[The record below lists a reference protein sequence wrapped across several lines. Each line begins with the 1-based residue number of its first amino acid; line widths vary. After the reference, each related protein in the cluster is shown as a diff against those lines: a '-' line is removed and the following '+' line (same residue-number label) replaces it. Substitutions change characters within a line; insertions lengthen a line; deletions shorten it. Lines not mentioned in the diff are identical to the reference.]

1 MEKKRKIILLVIAII
16 LSITATINLSV
27 SLYAKEEKTYK
38 IELEDGAIINNLY
51 IDDHKQDL
59 EQLEDDDLKYRE
71 KNNGFLEV
79 IEDTTI
85 SINISKISDI
95 SISFE
100 DKSKVNIKEDGISQK
115 INNSD
120 VFYDNVPILTVIEK
134 SISLVSIVYFLIF
147 FVIISACL
155 YFISKFLS
163 KLKDETVKIKD
174 IILYAISLFVIFIFT
189 IYILLTLFK
198 TLIVIPIIAFLIYGI
213 IKIKNTSKKL
223 EYAYAFIFPI
233 VAISFCFLIPPLNV
247 PDEEAH
253 FIKSYELLDS
263 SSFNDEGVAKL
274 PDKVYYFVTSHKF
287 TNMDSTEKF
296 NGKNYLAQYLDG
308 FNYKNRGE
316 ATYSYKNTKFSSS
329 IPYIP
334 SGIVMSI
341 GKLFGL
347 SSLNLLSIGRFINL
361 LITCLM
367 GYLTLKIVPYFKK
380 IFFLILLLPST
391 IQHSA
396 AINMDW
402 LTIAT
407 SILLIAFLLKYIY
420 QKEMLSK
427 KEYII
432 LIGLSILLGFCKF
445 GYFPLIIL
453 TLLIPNSK
461 ISKEKHKAILIKIGI
476 MLVPIIISFLTN
488 TSIGGTITGPTK
500 FYTIGYS
507 LTHPI
512 DAFMVYLNTAFN
524 RLGTDILQGHF
535 DGFGV
540 YTKWNK
546 PVFTL
551 ILTILYGILILV
563 HDKDDKDLKL
573 KERVVLIISSFAI
586 MFIVYT
592 AMYLGWTNLGLESIE
607 GLQPRYFIV
616 ANLLLFIAL
625 SNNKLI
631 LKVKNINLLYNI
643 SIIFIYFVSLTTIL
657 YGFY

>member
-1 MEKKRKIILLVIAII
+1 MDKRIKVILLVITII
-16 LSITATINLSV
+16 LSVVATINLSV
-27 SLYAKEEKTYK
+27 SLYAKEQKTYK
-38 IELEDGAIINNLY
+38 IELEATAIINNLY

-59 EQLEDDDLKYRE
+59 EQLEGDALKYKE
-71 KNNGFLEV
+71 KNNGYLEAL
-79 IEDTTI
+79 EDTII
-85 SINISKISDI
+85 SINISKISNI
-95 SISFE
+95 SISFN
-100 DKSKVNIKEDGISQK
+100 DKSKVNIKEDGLTQK
-115 INNSD
+115 INKDD
-120 VFYDNVPILTVIEK
+120 VFYDSVSILNIIGY
-134 SISLVSIVYFLIF
+134 SISFASIIYFIVFFIIIF
-147 FVIISACL
+147 ICL
-155 YFISKFLS
+155 YFISRFLS
-163 KLKDETVKIKD
+163 KLKDETVKVKD
-174 IILYAISLFVIFIFT
+174 IILYLFSLFLIFIFT

-198 TLIVIPIIAFLIYGI
+198 TLIVIPIIAFLVYGI
-213 IKIKNTSKKL
+213 LKIKNTSKKL
-223 EYAYAFIFPI
+223 EYAYIFIFPV

-253 FIKSYELLDS
+253 FIKSYELLDL
-263 SSFNDEGVAKL
+263 SSFDDEGVAKL
-274 PDKVYYFVTSHKF
+274 PDKVYAFVTSHKF

-296 NGKNYLAQYLDG
+296 NGKNYLAQYLDS
-308 FNYKNRGE
+308 FNYKDRGE

-329 IPYIP
+329 IPYLP
-334 SGIVMSI
+334 SGIVMAI

-367 GYLTLKIVPYFKK
+367 GYLALKVTPYFKK
-380 IFFLILLLPST
+380 IFFLVLLLPST

-420 QKEMLSK
+420 QKEMLSR

-432 LIGLSILLGFCKF
+432 LISLSILLGFCKF

-461 ISKEKHKAILIKIGI
+461 ISKEKYKAILIKIGLI
-476 MLVPIIISFLTN
+476 LLPIIISFLTN
-488 TSIGGTITGPTK
+488 TSIGGTITGTTK
-500 FYTIGYS
+500 FYTISYS

-546 PVFTL
+546 PFITL

-563 HDKDDKDLKL
+563 HDKDDKTLKL
-573 KERVVLIISSFAI
+573 KERIVLIISSLAI
-586 MFIVYT
+586 MLIVYT

-631 LKVKNINLLYNI
+631 LKVKNSNLLYNI
-643 SIIFIYFVSLTTIL
+643 SIVFIYFVSLTTIL